1 MKTKTVS
8 LQDLSNL
15 VCLLQLKKETA
26 AAAAK
31 AAKDAKEACEALGLP
46 SESVLLKSPERELEV
61 MALFNQR
68 NVREI
73 PARIDSF
80 HSYTTT
86 KCPSTIAFEPKG

>member
-31 AAKDAKEACEALGLP
+31 AAKEAKEACEALGLP
-46 SESVLLKSPERELEV
+46 SESVILKSPEREIEV
-61 MALFNQR
+61 LALFNQR
-68 NVREI
+68 SVREI

-80 HSYTTT
+80 HSYTAT
-86 KCPSTIAFEPKG
+86 KCPPTIAFEPKG